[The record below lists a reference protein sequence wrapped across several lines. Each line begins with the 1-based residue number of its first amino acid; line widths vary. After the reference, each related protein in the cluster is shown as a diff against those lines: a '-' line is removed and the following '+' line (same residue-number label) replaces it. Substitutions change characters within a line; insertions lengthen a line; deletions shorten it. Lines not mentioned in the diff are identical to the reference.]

1 MRIVKVRRH
10 VLFWAA
16 LFLVISGSG
25 GCNDPAAGTIRA
37 DRRAV
42 EQVTHAGAET
52 PPASKTRSSRK
63 RPDLNDL
70 SPKVRGGSTQ
80 P

>member
-10 VLFWAA
+10 VFLWAGLLLA
-16 LFLVISGSG
+16 AHGLT
-25 GCNDPAAGTIRA
+25 GCQDSSVGTIHA

-42 EQVTHAGAET
+42 EQVTHAGAAA
-52 PPASKTRSSRK
+52 PSASNPRSSRK
-63 RPDLNDL
+63 RPDFNDL
-70 SPKVRGGSTQ
+70 SPKVRGGNTQ